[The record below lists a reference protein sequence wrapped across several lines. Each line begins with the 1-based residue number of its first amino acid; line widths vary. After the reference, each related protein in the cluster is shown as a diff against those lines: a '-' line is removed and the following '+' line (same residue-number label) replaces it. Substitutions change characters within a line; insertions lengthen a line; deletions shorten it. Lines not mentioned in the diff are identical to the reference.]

1 MRCVYEES
9 ARERWAVVA
18 RAESTHE
25 ITDKR
30 GTETRRQSARARRER
45 RSTLAAG
52 SLPLGSTTSPA
63 VVELSSARRRSPP
76 SPAARIVHPLPPSLP
91 FLPPR
96 LRSRVPH
103 YRGRKP
109 SGVVTLSELPAP
121 RAESP
126 RRRRARTLL
135 SARGRFRADCRRGRA
150 TDGGGRAPR
159 RHPSS
164 SKRESE
170 RERDE
175 GRGAGR
181 PPRPSPASSP
191 TRLPLPLALALWSR
205 PGAIA
210 RVGTRVPEARTPPGS
225 LEQCTLRCN
234 ALSSLPDSASARFGG
249 FPSARRGEEE
259 EEVTRRQAG
268 GSVMTDSGDNRGAI
282 QGQIRCPRC
291 RGRVEEGGGRGCL
304 RPRETRSWNFDLRMK
319 TRLPAI
325 LDSHE
330 GQLSTSD

>member
-1 MRCVYEES
+1 MCCVYEES

-52 SLPLGSTTSPA
+52 SLPLGSTTSP
-63 VVELSSARRRSPP
+63 RRRRALLRSPPFPLP

-109 SGVVTLSELPAP
+109 SGVVTLSELSAP

-135 SARGRFRADCRRGRA
+135 SARGRFRADRRRGRA
-150 TDGGGRAPR
+150 SDGGARAPR
-159 RHPSS
+159 
-164 SKRESE
+164 
-170 RERDE
+170 
-175 GRGAGR
+175 
-181 PPRPSPASSP
+181 
-191 TRLPLPLALALWSR
+191 
-205 PGAIA
+205 
-210 RVGTRVPEARTPPGS
+210 
-225 LEQCTLRCN
+225 
-234 ALSSLPDSASARFGG
+234 
-249 FPSARRGEEE
+249 
-259 EEVTRRQAG
+259 
-268 GSVMTDSGDNRGAI
+268 
-282 QGQIRCPRC
+282 
-291 RGRVEEGGGRGCL
+291 
-304 RPRETRSWNFDLRMK
+304 
-319 TRLPAI
+319 
-325 LDSHE
+325 
-330 GQLSTSD
+330 STS